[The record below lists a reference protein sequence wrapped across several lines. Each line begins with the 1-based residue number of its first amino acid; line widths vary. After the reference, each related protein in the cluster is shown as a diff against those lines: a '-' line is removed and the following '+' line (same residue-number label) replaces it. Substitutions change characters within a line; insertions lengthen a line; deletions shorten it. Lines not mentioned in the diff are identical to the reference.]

1 MLEIYYARTPNGVK
15 PLLFAAEYE
24 IEATLHPVNL
34 GQGEQFSP
42 EFLAISP
49 NNKIPAIIDSGTA
62 IFESGA
68 ILQYLAE
75 KYAGLGENPRKYE
88 IVQWLYWQTGG
99 LGPIGGQSRFFR
111 EGAPEKV
118 PFAIER
124 FSTELERLNR
134 VLDGHLERNAFVSGA
149 SYHIADMMI
158 YPWVLY
164 NRNNGIS
171 IEHFEHL
178 SRWFDTVAQR
188 ASVRSTYETHMAS

>member
-1 MLEIYYARTPNGVK
+1 MLEVYYARTPNGVK
-15 PLLFAAEYE
+15 PLLFIAEYE
-24 IEATLHPVNL
+24 IEAKLHPIDL
-34 GQGEQFSP
+34 SMKEQFSS

-49 NNKIPAIIDSGTA
+49 NNKIPAIVDDGKG

-68 ILQYLAE
+68 ILEYLAE
-75 KYAGLGENPRKYE
+75 KYARLADDPRKYE

-99 LGPIGGQSRFFR
+99 LGPMGGQSRYFR

-124 FSTELERLNR
+124 FTTELERLNR
-134 VLDGHLERNAFVSGA
+134 VLDGHLARNAFVSGE

-164 NRNNGIS
+164 NRNNGVA
-171 IEHFEHL
+171 IEQFTYV
-178 SRWFDTVAQR
+178 SRWFDEVAQR
-188 ASVRSTYETHMAS
+188 PSVRATYESFMAS